1 MRTVREISEAYATR
15 AATPTGV
22 TEALIER
29 IEKLNSVFNCFITL
43 LKDSALAAAQESE
56 KRFSAGRP
64 LGPLDGVPVAVKD
77 LIYIN
82 GVRCTAGS
90 LILKDNV
97 ATYDSPVAAKLKAAG
112 AVLIGT
118 TNLHEFA
125 SGATSVNPHY
135 GPVRNPWDHDRI
147 AGGSSGGSA
156 AAVSAGL
163 APAAIGTDTGG
174 SVRIP
179 AALCGVVGLKPTYGR
194 ISRVGVVPLAS
205 SFDTVGTLTSSVWDA
220 AVILGVLAGHDSLDL
235 TTGDVA
241 VPDYVSEL
249 KEPARKVKIGVPRR
263 YFMELIDPSVE
274 DSFMKFLDKLAAP
287 DVEVLSLELD
297 GIEKAYDVW
306 LPIRRAE
313 AAAFHEQW
321 VTKTPE
327 KYGEDVRKSLEA
339 GLQISATRYINA
351 QNSRPALRNAF
362 LESMR
367 KVDFLAVPSTPM
379 AATRI
384 GQGTINLR
392 GAETEVYSALVRLTL
407 PFSAVGFPALSL
419 PIGFSQGLPVG
430 CQIVGKPYEES
441 RLLRFGHACQEK
453 TGLFPEPQLDQ
464 SLPSN

>member
-1 MRTVREISEAYATR
+1 MRTVKEISEAYTTG

-22 TEALIER
+22 TESFLAR
-29 IEKLNSVFNCFITL
+29 IEKLNPVLNCFITL
-43 LKDSALAAAQESE
+43 LKDSALAEARESDR
-56 KRFSAGRP
+56 RFRAGKP

-77 LIYIN
+77 LIYIE

-97 ATYDSPVAAKLKAAG
+97 ANYDSPVAAKLKAAG

-125 SGATSVNPHY
+125 SGATNVNPHY
-135 GPVRNPWDHDRI
+135 GPVRNPWDTDRI
-147 AGGSSGGSA
+147 SGGSSGGSA

-205 SFDTVGTLTSSVWDA
+205 SFDTVGTLTNSVWDA
-220 AVILGVLAGHDSLDL
+220 AILLGALAGHDPVDL
-235 TTGDVA
+235 TTGDVP
-241 VPDYVSEL
+241 VPDYLAEL
-249 KEPARKVKIGVPRR
+249 RTPPTKVKVGIPTR
-263 YFMELIDPSVE
+263 YFMDLIDPSVKE
-274 DSFMKFLDKLAAP
+274 CFMKFTDRLATQG
-287 DVEVLSLELD
+287 VEASNVELE
-297 GIEKAYDVW
+297 GIERVNDLWV
-306 LPIRRAE
+306 PIRRSE

-339 GLQISATRYINA
+339 GLQIPAWRYISA

-362 LESMR
+362 LRSM
-367 KVDFLAVPSTPM
+367 KDVDLLAIPSTPM

-384 GQGTINLR
+384 GQGTVNLG

-407 PFSAVGFPALSL
+407 PFNIVGFPVLSI
-419 PIGFSQGLPVG
+419 PIGFSKGLPVG

-441 RLLRFGHACQEK
+441 SLLKFGHACESES
-453 TGLFPEPQLDQ
+453 GLFPEPKL
-464 SLPSN
+464 

>member
-1 MRTVREISEAYATR
+1 MRTVKELSEAYAAG
-15 AATPTGV
+15 AANPTGV
-22 TEALIER
+22 TEALIAR
-29 IEKLNSVFNCFITL
+29 IERLNTVLNCFITL
-43 LKDSALAAAQESE
+43 LKDSALAAARESE
-56 KRFSAGRP
+56 NRFRAGRP
-64 LGPLDGVPVAVKD
+64 LGPLDGIPIAVKD
-77 LIYIN
+77 LIYIE

-97 ATYDSPVAAKLKAAG
+97 ANYDSPVAAKLKAAG

-125 SGATSVNPHY
+125 SGATNVNPHY
-135 GPVRNPWDHDRI
+135 GAVRNPWDPDQI
-147 AGGSSGGSA
+147 SGGSSGGSA

-205 SFDTVGTLTSSVWDA
+205 SFDTVGTLTNSVWDA
-220 AVILGVLAGHDSLDL
+220 AVVLGTLAGHDPLDL
-235 TTGDVA
+235 TTGNA
-241 VPDYVSEL
+241 PVPDYLAEL
-249 KEPARKVKIGVPRR
+249 GTPPTKVRVGLPRR
-263 YFMELIDPSVE
+263 YFMDQIDPAVRE
-274 DSFMKFLDKLAAP
+274 CFMKFTDTLASQS
-287 DVEVLSLELD
+287 VEVSNVELD
-297 GIEKAYDVW
+297 GIERAYDVW

-339 GLQISATRYINA
+339 GLQIPAWRYISA

-362 LESMR
+362 LHSM
-367 KVDFLAVPSTPM
+367 KDVDFLAVPTTPM

-384 GQGTINLR
+384 GQGTIDL
-392 GAETEVYSALVRLTL
+392 GGTETEVYSALVRLTL
-407 PFSAVGFPALSL
+407 PFNAVGFPVLSL
-419 PIGFSQGLPVG
+419 PIGFSRGLPVG
-430 CQIVGKPYEES
+430 CQIVGKPFEES
-441 RLLRFGHACQEK
+441 SLLRFGHACESRS
-453 TGLFPEPQLDQ
+453 GLFPEPKLQQ
-464 SLPSN
+464 